1 MKKEFLEL
9 LDENEVVLNFELLK
23 RLKNKGLR
31 LALVSTSRKKF
42 INILLQKLKI
52 ENLFELIISREDVVN
67 LKPASDAY
75 LLALQKLNIS
85 SDCCISFEDSERG
98 IIASKKANIKTIQV
112 NDYKENKSNEK
123 LSRTLLAIIN
133 YIGE

>member
-1 MKKEFLEL
+1 MNIFLLCL
-9 LDENEVVLNFELLK
+9 LIRMRF
-23 RLKNKGLR
+23 
-31 LALVSTSRKKF
+31 
-42 INILLQKLKI
+42 QKLKI